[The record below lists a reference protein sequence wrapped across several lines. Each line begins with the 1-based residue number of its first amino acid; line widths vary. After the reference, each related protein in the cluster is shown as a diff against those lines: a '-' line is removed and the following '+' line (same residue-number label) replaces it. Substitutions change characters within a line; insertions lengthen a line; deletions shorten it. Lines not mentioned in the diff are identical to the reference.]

1 MDSSPLIETIT
12 GAPAISHPAAK
23 FVAYNK
29 KVLIGLPWQK
39 TTNPITSFCV
49 SRLVDSRR
57 CACTLNFG
65 DAFVAHTRNSIGDLF
80 LASDLEYLCMIDDDI
95 VPQVGSAEVF
105 KAYTG
110 FNFPE
115 PFMSFNTIDR
125 LMSHG
130 KSLVGALYFG
140 RQSLNS
146 PAVFN
151 EAAAN
156 KQINDQIRRGPID
169 EIRQT
174 RWVGTGCI
182 LIHRKV
188 FEDIEKKFPRLA
200 RQDKRNGGNWFT
212 STEASLIDRLGVLR
226 DRFAG
231 KKLSGEDAYEMFTE
245 MDKALALTKQEN
257 PLGSGEDVSFCLRAA
272 AAGHQ
277 PYVDLGLRVGHLGS
291 FCY

>member
-1 MDSSPLIETIT
+1 MLEIETVS
-12 GAPAISHPAAK
+12 GAPAISHPPSQ

-39 TTNPITSFCV
+39 ITNPVTAFCV
-49 SRLVDSRR
+49 ARLVDSRR
-57 CACTLNFG
+57 CACSLNFG

-80 LASDLEYLCMIDDDI
+80 LASDLEYLCMIDDDM

-105 KAYTG
+105 RAYTG

-130 KSLVGALYFG
+130 KTLVGALYYG
-140 RQSLNS
+140 RQALNQ

-156 KQINDQIRRGPID
+156 KHINDYVRKGPYD

-182 LIHRKV
+182 LVHRKV

-200 RQDKRNGGNWFT
+200 RGVENRGGNWFT
-212 STEASLIDRLGVLR
+212 STEASLVDSVEKIRDEFQGAKLTGEIAYDIVSRL
-226 DRFAG
+226 
-231 KKLSGEDAYEMFTE
+231 
-245 MDKALALTKQEN
+245 DKALALSKQEN
-257 PLGSGEDVSFCLRAA
+257 PLGTGEDVAFCLRAT
-272 AAGHQ
+272 AAGH
-277 PYVDLGLRVGHLGS
+277 PAYVDLGLRAGHLGS
-291 FCY
+291 YCY